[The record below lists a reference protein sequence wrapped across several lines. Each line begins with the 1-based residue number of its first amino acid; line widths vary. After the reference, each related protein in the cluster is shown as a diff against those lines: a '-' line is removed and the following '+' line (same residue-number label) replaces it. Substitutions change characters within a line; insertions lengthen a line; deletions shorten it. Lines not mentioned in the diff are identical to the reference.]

1 VRAQLLAR
9 CCLCVTAAAQ
19 VQGGGVA
26 VVIGA
31 QVWSL
36 SAFRGNSIA
45 TVESTVV
52 SDFSVILH
60 NCRFSGG
67 NASTV
72 TTGGAQH
79 DHILTPGIR
88 GQSSAACMRALKSSF
103 QVQAARHA
111 ERHRLAAM

>member
-1 VRAQLLAR
+1 M
-9 CCLCVTAAAQ
+9 
-19 VQGGGVA
+19 A

-36 SAFRGNSIA
+36 SSFRSDSIA

-60 NCRFSGG
+60 YCRFSGG

-72 TTGGAQH
+72 TNGGMNLTFAQ
-79 DHILTPGIR
+79 
-88 GQSSAACMRALKSSF
+88 A
-103 QVQAARHA
+103 
-111 ERHRLAAM
+111 

>member
-1 VRAQLLAR
+1 M
-9 CCLCVTAAAQ
+9 
-19 VQGGGVA
+19 A

-36 SAFRGNSIA
+36 SSFRGFSNTA

-72 TTGGAQH
+72 TNGGMNLIFVDVSAIKANSRCWQLATGIVVVRQ
-79 DHILTPGIR
+79 
-88 GQSSAACMRALKSSF
+88 QCEKFSA
-103 QVQAARHA
+103 
-111 ERHRLAAM
+111 